1 MPVPYISN
9 SDLDFSYER
18 AMELLKSG
26 KLKLGIR
33 PDVADILVQSDALRE
48 KLQRPVASS
57 PDMIWTIVSVV
68 VVLASVLASFLDD
81 WWYFMIGLIVGAI
94 IFLATRKGN
103 AEKLI
108 ELATEDEQVFEDVRR
123 RKSWIFH
130 VRRDVVE
137 ELKT

>member
-1 MPVPYISN
+1 MPYISN

>member
-1 MPVPYISN
+1 MPYISD

-33 PDVADILVQSDALRE
+33 PDVADILVQSDALRA

-57 PDMIWTIVSVV
+57 PDTIWTIVSVL
-68 VVLASVLASFLDD
+68 VVLVSVLASILDD

-108 ELATEDEQVFEDVRR
+108 ELAKEDQQVFEDVRR
-123 RKSWIFH
+123 RNSWIFH
-130 VRRDVVE
+130 VRRDAVE
-137 ELKT
+137 ELRK